1 MQTIRNAVAT
11 TALLALMIVAFIT
24 AGPGMADDEK
34 VGAKPVP
41 VKVAVAQ
48 PSPDAGRIIVS
59 GTITYKRE
67 QVLSFKTGGV
77 VHRYAVDAGDTVK
90 QGDPLVSADP
100 SDTAGR
106 RAEAEA
112 AFAAAKANLDRVT
125 KLHASGAE
133 SAARLDDAR
142 TSFQRASA
150 ALSSARFDESRA
162 ALVAA
167 SDGVVLVRHAEVGQQ
182 MAPGAPVIT
191 LGDTTSGMIMRAPLS
206 DTQVVRVRT
215 GDRASLSIAGAT
227 LALEGAVTRI
237 GAKANPLTGAFD
249 VEITLASIPDGLRS
263 GLVAEATLTPS
274 IGDESQAL
282 VAVPAIALIEGQGD
296 AAYVF
301 VISADLK
308 ASRAAVTIA
317 GFAGDSVLIRSGL
330 KAGDR
335 VATSGAAYLRNG
347 QPVTIEPAVRA
358 PAASGKASNGKE
370 SPAPPA
376 KPK

>member
-1 MQTIRNAVAT
+1 MLTFRSALATAALSALAV
-11 TALLALMIVAFIT
+11 TAVIIARPVT
-24 AGPGMADDEK
+24 AADEK
-34 VGAKPVP
+34 AAAKPVP
-41 VKVAVAQ
+41 VRIAHVE
-48 PSPDAGRIIVS
+48 PSADAGRIIVS

-77 VHRYAVDAGDTVK
+77 VRSYAVDVGDTVK
-90 QGDPLVSADP
+90 KGASLISADP

-112 AFAAAKANLDRVT
+112 AFAAAKANLDRT
-125 KLHASGAE
+125 QTLHEKGFVST
-133 SAARLDDAR
+133 ARLDDAR
-142 TSFQRASA
+142 TAFQRASA
-150 ALSSARFDESRA
+150 ARASARFDESRA

-182 MAPGAPVIT
+182 TAPGAPVIT
-191 LGDTTSGMIMRAPLS
+191 IGDTTSGMIMRAPLS
-206 DTQVVRVRT
+206 DQQVVRVRM
-215 GDRASLSIAGAT
+215 GDKASLRVAGGT
-227 LALEGAVTRI
+227 LAVDGTVSRI

-249 VEITLASIPDGLRS
+249 VEITLSKIPEGMRS
-263 GLVAEATLTPS
+263 GLVAEAVLAPTV
-274 IGDESQAL
+274 GEESQTL

-301 VISADLK
+301 VISPDRK
-308 ASRAAVTIA
+308 ANRVAVTIA
-317 GFAGDSVLIRSGL
+317 GFTGDSVLIRSGL
-330 KAGDR
+330 KTGDE

-347 QPVTIEPAVRA
+347 QPVSIEQP
-358 PAASGKASNGKE
+358 GNGKE

>member
-1 MQTIRNAVAT
+1 MARRASLL
-11 TALLALMIVAFIT
+11 LLALGVAL
-24 AGPGMADDEK
+24 AAPVEAS
-34 VGAKPVP
+34 APVP
-41 VKVAVAQ
+41 VPVRVARAQ
-48 PSPDAGRIIVS
+48 PAADAGQIIVS

-67 QVLSFKTGGV
+67 QILSFKTGGV

-90 QGDPLVSADP
+90 KGDPLVSADP

-125 KLHASGAE
+125 TLHASGAE

-142 TSFQRASA
+142 TTFQRASS
-150 ALSSARFDESRA
+150 ALASARFDESRA

-167 SDGVVLVRHAEVGQQ
+167 SDGIVLVRHAEVGQQ

-206 DTQVVRVRT
+206 DRQVVRVRT
-215 GDRASLSIAGAT
+215 GDRASLRIAGNT
-227 LALEGAVTRI
+227 LTTSGEVTRI
-237 GAKANPLTGAFD
+237 GAKASPLTGAFD
-249 VEITLASIPDGLRS
+249 VEITLASVPDGLRS
-263 GLVAEATLTPS
+263 GLVAEASLTPS
-274 IGDESQAL
+274 IGDASQKL

-301 VISADLK
+301 VISPDRK
-308 ASRAAVTIA
+308 ASRVAVTIA
-317 GFAGDSVLIRSGL
+317 GFSGDLVLVKSGL
-330 KAGDR
+330 KTGDE

-347 QPVTIEPAVRA
+347 QPVTVEGG
-358 PAASGKASNGKE
+358 S
-370 SPAPPA
+370 PA
-376 KPK
+376 KPAMRK

>member
-1 MQTIRNAVAT
+1 MQTFRSAVAT
-11 TALLALMIVAFIT
+11 AAFLALTVVASIT
-24 AGPGMADDEK
+24 ARPGNADDDK
-34 VGAKPVP
+34 AAPPAVP
-41 VKVAVAQ
+41 VRIAIAA
-48 PSPDAGRIIVS
+48 PSADAGRIIVS

-112 AFAAAKANLDRVT
+112 AFDAAKANLERVT

-133 SAARLDDAR
+133 STARLDDAR
-142 TSFQRASA
+142 TIFQRASA

-167 SDGVVLVRHAEVGQQ
+167 TDGVVLVRHAEVGQQ

-215 GDRASLSIAGAT
+215 GDSARLSIAGGT
-227 LALEGAVTRI
+227 LELEGTVTRI

-249 VEITLASIPDGLRS
+249 VEITLATVPDGLRS
-263 GLVAEATLTPS
+263 GLVAEASLTPS
-274 IGDESQAL
+274 IGDASQKL

-301 VISADLK
+301 VISPDRK
-308 ASRAAVTIA
+308 ASRVAVTIA
-317 GFAGDSVLIRSGL
+317 GFAGESVLVKSGL
-330 KAGDR
+330 KAGDQ

-347 QPVTIEPAVRA
+347 QSVAIEEER
-358 PAASGKASNGKE
+358 
-370 SPAPPA
+370 PAPPA
-376 KPK
+376 MRK